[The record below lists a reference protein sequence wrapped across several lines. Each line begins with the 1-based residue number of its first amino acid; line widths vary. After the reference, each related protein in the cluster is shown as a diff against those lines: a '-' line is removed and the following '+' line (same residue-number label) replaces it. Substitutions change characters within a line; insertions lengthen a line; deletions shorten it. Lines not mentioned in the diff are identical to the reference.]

1 MYSAKVAT
9 LVVSKNHHYKTNIWS
24 KCSYNKAPKVQMP
37 RCSSMYASLQLAD
50 AYDSTYACSRSMEA
64 SNSSMEA
71 RNVH

>member
-1 MYSAKVAT
+1 MLMLFFLSTKCFLAAGP
-9 LVVSKNHHYKTNIWS
+9 SRYKL
-24 KCSYNKAPKVQMP
+24 NKAPKMQMP
-37 RCSSMYASLQLAD
+37 RCSSMYARLQLAD